1 MDFLDK
7 SQTFFGV
14 LLALVALMLYKHDG
28 NLFFQLLKN
37 INEDITKEINALSG
51 FSTLASIKENI
62 RYQRI
67 VKAAQ
72 KKGGKTASSCSY
84 IISLVNIR
92 INNGFVRFQPQTYID
107 HCQKL
112 MEWREIFV
120 APFYTFIFCILI
132 FVVDEILRYFTG
144 IEMLTLGSIFWF
156 ILISSIFWL
165 VIWSSYIHDAWIIQ
179 KYIEKEPYTDEHP
192 RERVGWYLVI
202 VVLLT
207 LLYIIGMWHHVS
219 RYFTQSVILF
229 ICTIEIFKGILAVW
243 TLFKQNCH
251 VGQLGYRFTMKHFVY
266 VVVVSL
272 LLSILLSSFHK
283 PDFVYPDYLFNNR
296 LEVIGIRCAV
306 FCFVIING
314 LFLPFVF
321 PLIFLWRMKKLAS
334 KEAERI
340 RKFNK
345 QTQEDIIKL
354 IDEKIKKYHLNF

>member
-1 MDFLDK
+1 MEFLDK
-7 SQTFFGV
+7 SQTFLGV
-14 LLALVALMLYKHDG
+14 LLALVALMLYKHEG
-28 NLFFQLLKN
+28 NLFFQLLTN
-37 INEDITKEINALSG
+37 INEDIKKEINALSS
-51 FSTLASIKENI
+51 FSTLASIKDNI

-67 VKAAQ
+67 VKAAE
-72 KKGGKTASSCSY
+72 KKGDKTANRCSY

-92 INNGFVRFQPQTYID
+92 INNGFVSFQPQTYID

-132 FVVDEILRYFTG
+132 FVMDEILRFFTG
-144 IEMLTLGSIFWF
+144 IALLTLSTIFWF

-165 VIWSSYIHDAWIIQ
+165 VIWSSYFHDAWIIQ
-179 KYIEKEPYTDEHP
+179 KYIEKEPNTDEHP

-202 VVLLT
+202 IVLFI
-207 LLYIIGMWHHVS
+207 LLYIVGMWHHVS
-219 RYFTQSVILF
+219 LYFTQSVILV
-229 ICTIEIFKGILAVW
+229 ICTIEISKGILAVC

-266 VVVVSL
+266 VSLASL
-272 LLSILLSSFHK
+272 LLSILLASFHK
-283 PDFVYPDYLFNNR
+283 PDFVYPEFLFNNR

-340 RKFNK
+340 QKSNK
-345 QTQEDIIKL
+345 QVEEGIINL
-354 IDEKIKKYHLNF
+354 IEEKVKKYNLNF